1 MKTFTKMIHEL
12 YVAPINEAKQQFISV
27 NAPINKNKLPKRYES
42 NHTHNK
48 GLNENIQATRQR
60 I

>member
-12 YVAPINEAKQQFISV
+12 YVAPINEAKQQFTSANTPIS
-27 NAPINKNKLPKRYES
+27 KNKLPKKYGS
-42 NHTHNK
+42 NHTRNK

>member
-1 MKTFTKMIHEL
+1 MIHEL
-12 YVAPINEAKQQFISV
+12 YVAPINEAKKQFTSANTLIS
-27 NAPINKNKLPKRYES
+27 KNKLPKGYGS

>member
-1 MKTFTKMIHEL
+1 MMHEL

-27 NAPINKNKLPKRYES
+27 NAPINKNKLPKRYGS